1 MPQNQ
6 ASFTIEDYDRESSRT
21 SINFGPLTAANFTA
35 TRDAIDDYKNALP
48 GIILGE
54 VRRSTISEVFS
65 ESAVAVASQNAQRE
79 TKWLVT
85 ARDVTQFFDVGNT
98 INNVGFGDLFQVEVP
113 TADLSLLAGNDDEL
127 DLTLPA
133 VAAYITAFE
142 AIAHSP
148 TGGNEVVVVS
158 IRHVGR
164 SL

>member
-6 ASFTIEDYDRESSRT
+6 ATFTIEDYDRESSRT
-21 SINFGPLTAANFTA
+21 AINIGPLTAANFTA
-35 TRDAIDDYKNALP
+35 KRDAIDDYKAALP
-48 GIILGE
+48 GIIMGE
-54 VRRSTISEVFS
+54 VRTTSITEKFS
-65 ESAVAVASQNAQRE
+65 ESAAAVTDQQAQRE

-98 INNVGFGDLFQVEVP
+98 INNPGFGDLFQVEVP
-113 TADLSLLAGNDDEL
+113 TADLELLSGNDDDL
-127 DLTLPA
+127 DLTLTA

-148 TGGNEVVVVS
+148 TGGNETAVVS